1 VACSLPPLQAVAVSE
16 VFAPLPEVPESSLID
31 LTNSD
36 AVRAEAERRAA
47 RRAEGKPLALAV
59 DEMEHREAVADERLE
74 REIQAECVREYRA
87 NGCIVYEGLKEKRK
101 TKIQPGWPDL
111 GVFHP
116 RTKTFWFHEVKTP
129 TGTLRPDQADFR
141 ETCLAT
147 GVPHY
152 VGGIEVARQAISALS
167 TITPVRQ
174 P

>member
-1 VACSLPPLQAVAVSE
+1 VARPLPALQAVTVSE
-16 VFAPLPEVPESSLID
+16 VFAALPEVQRPMID
-31 LTNSD
+31 LTNPD
-36 AVRAEAERRAA
+36 AIRAEAERRLA
-47 RRAEGKPLALAV
+47 RRSQGKPLAPTPDELAT
-59 DEMEHREAVADERLE
+59 REAVADDRLE
-74 REIQAECVREYRA
+74 REIQAECVKLYRA
-87 NGCIVYEGLKEKRK
+87 HGCTVYVGLVAKGKG
-101 TKIQPGWPDL
+101 KIQPGWPDL

-147 GVPHY
+147 GVLHY
-152 VGGIEVARQAISALS
+152 VGGIETARQALS